1 MAGCAVFPEE
11 SGVVTTRAPKRRSS
25 RFGIAP
31 QAVVLVLILG
41 LVGAMAIEP
50 TRRLLDQRRRIE
62 GMAGDLHHIET
73 LNDRLE
79 ARIKR
84 LQDPDYIEQ
93 EARAIAGLVYRGERT
108 FVVMPLSRK
117 ERRERA
123 ETARESRDPEPSPP
137 PEPGLIEGWLDF
149 VGLG

>member
-1 MAGCAVFPEE
+1 MKPG
-11 SGVVTTRAPKRRSS
+11 STRRRKRIRL
-25 RFGIAP
+25 AP
-31 QAVVLVLILG
+31 QAVILILVLG

-62 GMAGDLHHIET
+62 GMAGDLNRIQA
-73 LNDRLE
+73 LNDRLA

-93 EARAIAGLVYRGERT
+93 EARAIAGLVREGET
-108 FVVMPLSRK
+108 AYVVMPLSRK
-117 ERRERA
+117 ERRERDA
-123 ETARESRDPEPSPP
+123 AARRRNVRPPAPE
-137 PEPGLIEGWLDF
+137 PEPGLIEGWLEF

>member
-1 MAGCAVFPEE
+1 V
-11 SGVVTTRAPKRRSS
+11 
-25 RFGIAP
+25 IL
-31 QAVVLVLILG
+31 VLVLG

-62 GMAGDLHHIET
+62 GMAGDLNRIET
-73 LNDRLE
+73 LNDQLSD
-79 ARIKR
+79 RIRR

-93 EARAIAGLVYRGERT
+93 EARAIAGLVREGET
-108 FVVMPLSRK
+108 TYVVLPLTRR

-123 ETARESRDPEPSPP
+123 RAQEREQDAATPPE
-137 PEPGLIEGWLDF
+137 PEPGLLEGWLDF

>member
-1 MAGCAVFPEE
+1 
-11 SGVVTTRAPKRRSS
+11 VTKRARRRGRF

-31 QAVVLVLILG
+31 QAVVLILVLG

-62 GMAGDLHHIET
+62 TMAGDVNRIET
-73 LNDRLE
+73 LNERLA
-79 ARIKR
+79 ARIRR

-93 EARAIAGLVYRGERT
+93 EARAIAGLVYPGET
-108 FVVMPLSRK
+108 TYVVMPLSRK

-123 ETARESRDPEPSPP
+123 EAAQRRTDPEPAPA
-137 PEPGLIEGWLDF
+137 PEPGLVEGFLDF
-149 VGLG
+149 VGIG